1 VLKWT
6 AAEVLVR
13 LTAEITDA
21 WQTSWYQQ
29 LLKPGNNNS
38 MFKNKAHQ
46 VSLVF
51 SNINVL
57 LSKIISKKLTKPLAS
72 NASTAKPKRLESW
85 RSGNTLIML
94 KANVRALPDS
104 LRLN

>member
-6 AAEVLVR
+6 AAVVLVR

-29 LLKPGNNNS
+29 LLKLGNRDS
-38 MFKNKAHQ
+38 LFKNKADQ
-46 VSLVF
+46 VSFVF
-51 SNINVL
+51 SNIDVL

-72 NASTAKPKRLESW
+72 NASNAKPNRLERW